1 MVFFGDSVTQE
12 APLPDGYVSQLETL
26 GGPAAS
32 WELIGAGVDDDRV
45 MSLRDRANADVLI
58 YQPHAV

>member
-1 MVFFGDSVTQE
+1 VVFFGDSVTQ
-12 APLPDGYVSQLETL
+12 AHLPDSYVSQLETL